1 MEALLK
7 IRKATDKVL
16 NIAIVAL
23 FLVMFG
29 VTTVN
34 VFMRFVLNS
43 PLSFAVELGRYT
55 FAAIVY
61 LGSILVMRDDGH
73 IGLEIIVDMLP
84 GKLHK
89 IVKAV
94 TRVLVLV
101 YLCVFCFESGRMVMT
116 NWANRSST
124 MQIPMSVVYIFMV
137 IGSLGMFIEELL
149 LLLGVNKPH
158 TDVIEEGGGM

>member
-89 IVKAV
+89 IVKAA
-94 TRVLVLV
+94 TRVQVLV

>member
-43 PLSFAVELGRYT
+43 PLSFAV
-55 FAAIVY
+55 
-61 LGSILVMRDDGH
+61 
-73 IGLEIIVDMLP
+73 
-84 GKLHK
+84 
-89 IVKAV
+89 
-94 TRVLVLV
+94 
-101 YLCVFCFESGRMVMT
+101 
-116 NWANRSST
+116 
-124 MQIPMSVVYIFMV
+124 
-137 IGSLGMFIEELL
+137 
-149 LLLGVNKPH
+149 
-158 TDVIEEGGGM
+158 

>member
-7 IRKATDKVL
+7 IRKVTDKVL

-73 IGLEIIVDMLP
+73 IGL
-84 GKLHK
+84 
-89 IVKAV
+89 
-94 TRVLVLV
+94 
-101 YLCVFCFESGRMVMT
+101 
-116 NWANRSST
+116 
-124 MQIPMSVVYIFMV
+124 
-137 IGSLGMFIEELL
+137 
-149 LLLGVNKPH
+149 
-158 TDVIEEGGGM
+158 

>member
-7 IRKATDKVL
+7 IRKVTDKVL

-89 IVKAV
+89 IVKAA

-116 NWANRSST
+116 NWTNRSST

>member
-1 MEALLK
+1 MGALITLAAADH
-7 IRKATDKVL
+7 IVNDHMVAHLDVFASTANLGYNAHILMSRDQR
-16 NIAIVAL
+16 IA
-23 FLVMFG
+23 G
-29 VTTVN
+29 VGIFPFIN
-34 VFMRFVLNS
+34 VHI
-43 PLSFAVELGRYT
+43 
-55 FAAIVY
+55 AAADA
-61 LGSILVMRDDGH
+61 SRH
-73 IGLEIIVDMLP
+73 
-84 GKLHK
+84 HF
-89 IVKAV
+89 VKAA